1 MAQSTTLFGE
11 AQVATSDANPLENT
25 HEAVEA
31 LHRIVYQYNGGA
43 KEALFRLSAEEVA
56 HVRLYM
62 HEVAKLAEHVEEAAA
77 DLYLAECRKEAVGAG
92 R

>member
-1 MAQSTTLFGE
+1 MSLPRPNNA
-11 AQVATSDANPLENT
+11 LENT
-25 HEAVEA
+25 REAVEA